1 MITCNECYDYITR
14 LGCQRLVYVRAFHS
28 RENRASARARARVIN
43 NTASDASA
51 SDAFPRWSSTVP
63 WREMLPR
70 RVYGR
75 PWPIAGYRSVFGSNQ
90 RARAVFFAAKALV
103 TSV

>member
-1 MITCNECYDYITR
+1 MITCNECYDYMTR

-28 RENRASARARARVIN
+28 RENRASARGRARVIN
-43 NTASDASA
+43 SAASGAGA
-51 SDAFPRWSSTVP
+51 SDAFLGRSSAVP

-70 RVYGR
+70 GVYGR